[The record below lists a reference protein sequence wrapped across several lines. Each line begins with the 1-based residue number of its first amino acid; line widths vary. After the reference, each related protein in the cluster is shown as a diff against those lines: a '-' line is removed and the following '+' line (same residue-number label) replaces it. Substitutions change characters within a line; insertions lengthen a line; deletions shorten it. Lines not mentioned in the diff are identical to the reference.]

1 MNDKTTNDRDT
12 ITIKWHITDVQEV
25 RPDLTDDQ
33 ARDVLWRVRDIHDA
47 NEGVNWYVIECVASE
62 MFPEEEDKA

>member
-1 MNDKTTNDRDT
+1 
-12 ITIKWHITDVQEV
+12 
-25 RPDLTDDQ
+25 
-33 ARDVLWRVRDIHDA
+33 VRDIHDA

>member
-1 MNDKTTNDRDT
+1 MSEKIEQQRDY

-33 ARDVLWRVRDIHDA
+33 ARAVLWRVRDIHDA

>member
-1 MNDKTTNDRDT
+1 MNDKTTNDRDY
-12 ITIKWHITDVQEV
+12 ITIKWHFSDVQEM

-33 ARDVLWRVRDIHDA
+33 AREVLWRVRDIHDA
-47 NEGVNWYVIECVASE
+47 NEGVNWCVIECVASE